1 MDRAGVGGFGGD
13 VLIVGRATALGVVA
27 LLAFAMAGCPQTLSD
42 WTIGSD
48 AGAPDGN
55 GASTGSSGGSS
66 GSGSGSGT
74 GSSSGMSSGAADAG
88 EAFIPDTGV
97 SEAAALETGPTE
109 AGLAEAG
116 ACIEAEGGTAVWCV
130 YSTVNSFEDIRYTA
144 DCNAADPQRPPLPAG
159 VSYCSNSSTAG
170 PDQYIEWS
178 PFAGVAEPAAI
189 PEACRCNPSCD
200 CVIAQPDVC
209 APVALANATTGPP
222 TCVINGGALF
232 VTCGPCSESVPNE
245 PPVVFRTCP
254 ASDQ

>member
-1 MDRAGVGGFGGD
+1 VDRARVSRFGGD
-13 VLIVGRATALGVVA
+13 VLIVGRAAGVGGIA
-27 LLAFAMAGCPQTLSD
+27 LLALAMAGCPQTLSD
-42 WTIGSD
+42 WSIGSD

-97 SEAAALETGPTE
+97 SEAAPESGPTE
-109 AGLAEAG
+109 ASLAEAG
-116 ACIEAEGGTAVWCV
+116 ACVEAEGGTAVWCV
-130 YSTVNSFEDIRYTA
+130 YLTVNSFEDIQNTA
-144 DCNAADPQRPPLPAG
+144 DCNALPAG
-159 VSYCSNSSTAG
+159 VSYCSESSTAG
-170 PDQYIEWS
+170 PDQYIEWI
-178 PFAGVAEPAAI
+178 PFDGVAEPTAI
-189 PEACRCNPSCD
+189 PDACRCNPGCD

-209 APVALANATTGPP
+209 ARAPVAPANATTGPP

-245 PPVVFRTCP
+245 PPAVFRACP